1 MKNKS
6 ILSRLGSLYNNLEE
20 YLLIASLVLNVLL
33 VFTQVIM
40 RTVFRNS
47 LTWSEEL
54 SRYIFIWQIWL
65 GASIA
70 LKYNEHIRVTLIFSF
85 LKNKR
90 VQAFIAL
97 LADLIWFLFCAYMIV
112 NGKELLM
119 SMAGR
124 KAVSSGLRL
133 PLIYVYAVFP
143 LASFLVCVRLLGVLY
158 HDVKKMLGLE
168 VTEEEEGGNAA

>member
-1 MKNKS
+1 MKKKS
-6 ILSRLGSLYNNLEE
+6 IFSSIGNVYNNLEE
-20 YLLIASLVLNVLL
+20 YLLIISLVLNVLL
-33 VFTQVIM
+33 VFMQVIM
-40 RTVFRNS
+40 RTVFKNS

-85 LKNKR
+85 LKNQR
-90 VQAFIAL
+90 VQAFISL
-97 LADLIWFLFCAYMIV
+97 LADLIWFCFCAYMII
-112 NGKELLM
+112 NGKDLLV

-124 KAVSSGLRL
+124 NALSSGLRL

-143 LASFLVCVRLLGVLY
+143 LASFLVCVRLLGVLFK
-158 HDVKKMLGLE
+158 DVKKLCLG
-168 VTEEEEGGNAA
+168 TEGEGGNAA